1 MSNGVLVWCVTRIL
15 AHAPLLWC
23 IHLTYFAIYDKEGG
37 GGGMGCLMIFLFSIN
52 RFKCAIIISIS
63 ESIVTVTTKD
73 EIADML
79 ANYWSLIV
87 NYEAQLKLYTIEVT
101 LLPFNDGVVYED
113 VSTLST
119 ADYADYNAFVNA
131 EAGKWKEVEDDIR
144 SKRMSIY

>member
-1 MSNGVLVWCVTRIL
+1 
-15 AHAPLLWC
+15 
-23 IHLTYFAIYDKEGG
+23 
-37 GGGMGCLMIFLFSIN
+37 MGCLMIFLFSIN